1 MTVWRR
7 YDRAQR
13 SEMTQ
18 LRTQMTGFRG
28 DTTIRKSEMTRV
40 AAEMT
45 GLRGHRW
52 QYDLEVRDE
61 TSEIGDH

>member
-1 MTVWRR
+1 
-7 YDRAQR
+7 
-13 SEMTQ
+13 MTQ

-45 GLRGHRW
+45 GLRGHIW